1 MLKENTSSSTASLMV
16 TPPSLPKGGGTLSG
30 MGEALGQ
37 AGPGGTAS
45 MTLPLPVSA
54 GRGFAPSLS
63 LTYSSSA
70 GNSIFGIGW
79 ACATLRISRR
89 TSHGV
94 PQYNDND
101 EFLGPDGEVL
111 VKTISTSQTPNPTTC
126 QQYGSTTLTQTWT
139 VTRYQ
144 PRTEGAFHRLEH
156 WQSEATD
163 GDFWLLHESTGNLH
177 MLGKTAS
184 ARISDPHNAAHIA
197 EWLVEE
203 SVNPIGD
210 HIYYCWKAENSSN
223 IREIDKTNQRDCSTQ
238 RYLASV
244 QYGCQT
250 PASDLYLWNSDK
262 PDARWLFTLIFD
274 YGERSLDPGTAPAF
288 STTTSWPAR
297 QDAFSRYEYGF
308 EIRTHR
314 LCHQVLMFHHFPDEL
329 KQDNALVSRLLL
341 EYNETPVLSQLTSAQ
356 TLAYDA
362 DGSVL
367 SCPPLELC
375 YSQPDISGAQWQQ
388 MSSLSG
394 LDSPPY
400 QLVDLY
406 GEGVPG
412 ILWLNGKDWRYRAPC
427 RGETGTDEVVYA
439 DWVNLPQIPALQ
451 NASARLIDIDGDGQ
465 LDWVIAAP
473 GMAGFF
479 TQQADKNWSRFTP
492 FSALPEEFF
501 HPQAQFTQLMGSGL
515 IDLAMIGPKSVRLY
529 ANEGSAFSTGL
540 NINQDENIELPGP
553 GRDARELVLFA
564 DILGS
569 GQSHLC
575 RIRYNSVTCWPNL
588 GGGRFGSPVQLS
600 LPSPLDSEEQF
611 NPENLLL
618 ADTDGSGAPDLIYVQ
633 HNQAKVW
640 LNQGGNGFVF
650 GSNIAFPD
658 GVVYDRLCQLT
669 VADIQGNGMAELVL
683 TVPWPTP
690 THWHFA
696 FCAQKPW
703 LLTGTNNNIGA
714 NTTLFYRSSAQ
725 EWLDEKQQNPQATP
739 ALPFAMHLLVK
750 TTTEDEVTGNQLS
763 QSIRY
768 RRGVYDGKER
778 EFRGFGYVETED
790 TNDDALPV
798 GDDTPVAA
806 TLLTKTWFHCGREE
820 DETTL
825 FGTPWRGD
833 TEEITLNA
841 TLLTTWQAGEDQVL
855 NNPDK
860 ATRWWMFRALKG
872 TALRSET
879 YGLDTSSVASSPY
892 TTTQQRMQ
900 VRLVQGGT
908 MPVVLPVAL
917 EQITHHYER
926 LAGDPQVSQQVTLQ
940 ADGYGYVTRQ
950 VSIAYPRRAYHAL
963 QPYPANLPDDAWE
976 NTYDDQQQKLRLV
989 ESLASFIHLENSQTW
1004 RLGLPSQQRVNQLE
1018 FDSVPAGGINYET
1031 LRADNGLLSAEQTRY
1046 LTQQNEII
1054 YTSTPL
1060 DLRAL
1065 VHYQRTAVL
1074 DETALK
1080 AYEGITIP
1088 AEYSFD
1094 KLGYVNTPALFSFTT
1109 EADLWAVEHSFTLY
1123 NDVSQFSTVASQQ
1136 STRLVGAITCQYDSH
1151 YLVPISQQDVLGNTV
1166 TMEYDYR
1173 FLSPW
1178 RTTDINNNYQEC
1190 QLDALGRLLATSVY
1204 GTENG
1209 GQAVGFAKIADY
1221 PVSSSLTVEQAIAMA
1236 TTVGYL
1242 QQLAT
1247 INVTDMF
1254 SWMGCVSSDQA
1265 NSVTA
1270 DGWSTLLKNRFIT
1283 FTGHIRSSGHLWA
1296 RKNPQHPLANLL
1308 TEATRN
1314 PIHSVTL
1321 TADNYPA
1328 TFDPDDSTKRLQQTG
1343 ISLSYSDGFGRA
1355 LQQCVLFPDGKAWHR
1370 ESNGEI
1376 STTEVD
1382 ASPRW
1387 AVSGRTEYD
1396 NKGQAVR
1403 NYQPFFLDDWHYV
1416 VDAAMRTNGYS
1427 DTHYYDATGRNI
1439 RTVTAKGYLRRNTY
1453 YAWFTVAED
1462 ENDTVGLEDIPV

>member
-1 MLKENTSSSTASLMV
+1 MV

-63 LTYSSSA
+63 LTYSSST

-203 SVNPIGD
+203 SVNPVGD

-250 PASDLYLWNSDK
+250 PASDLYLWKSDK

-274 YGERSLDPGTAPAF
+274 YGERSLDPSTAPAF

-388 MSSLSG
+388 MSSFSG

-479 TQQADKNWSRFTP
+479 TQQSDKNWSRFTP

-855 NNPDK
+855 NTPDK

-1018 FDSVPAGGINYET
+1018 FDSVPAGGISYET

-1123 NDVSQFSTVASQQ
+1123 ND
-1136 STRLVGAITCQYDSH
+1136 
-1151 YLVPISQQDVLGNTV
+1151 
-1166 TMEYDYR
+1166 
-1173 FLSPW
+1173 
-1178 RTTDINNNYQEC
+1178 
-1190 QLDALGRLLATSVY
+1190 
-1204 GTENG
+1204 
-1209 GQAVGFAKIADY
+1209 
-1221 PVSSSLTVEQAIAMA
+1221 
-1236 TTVGYL
+1236 
-1242 QQLAT
+1242 
-1247 INVTDMF
+1247 
-1254 SWMGCVSSDQA
+1254 
-1265 NSVTA
+1265 
-1270 DGWSTLLKNRFIT
+1270 
-1283 FTGHIRSSGHLWA
+1283 
-1296 RKNPQHPLANLL
+1296 
-1308 TEATRN
+1308 
-1314 PIHSVTL
+1314 
-1321 TADNYPA
+1321 
-1328 TFDPDDSTKRLQQTG
+1328 
-1343 ISLSYSDGFGRA
+1343 
-1355 LQQCVLFPDGKAWHR
+1355 
-1370 ESNGEI
+1370 
-1376 STTEVD
+1376 
-1382 ASPRW
+1382 
-1387 AVSGRTEYD
+1387 
-1396 NKGQAVR
+1396 
-1403 NYQPFFLDDWHYV
+1403 
-1416 VDAAMRTNGYS
+1416 
-1427 DTHYYDATGRNI
+1427 
-1439 RTVTAKGYLRRNTY
+1439 
-1453 YAWFTVAED
+1453 
-1462 ENDTVGLEDIPV
+1462 

>member
-1 MLKENTSSSTASLMV
+1 MQNENNSSTTSPLLI
-16 TPPSLPKGGGTLSG
+16 TPPSLPKGGGALTG

-37 AGPGGTAS
+37 AGPTGTAS

-54 GRGFAPSLS
+54 GRGFAPGMALS
-63 LTYSSSA
+63 YSSAA
-70 GNSIFGIGW
+70 GNGEFGMGW
-79 ACATLRISRR
+79 SCGVACISRR

-111 VKTISTSQTPNPTTC
+111 IKTASTSSEPNPATC
-126 QQYGSTTLTQTWT
+126 KNYGNMSLAQQWT

-144 PRTEGAFHRLEH
+144 PRVEGAFSRIEH
-156 WQSEATD
+156 WQGSAATD
-163 GDFWLLHESTGNLH
+163 SFWLLHDNAGNLH
-177 MLGKTAS
+177 MLGKTAT
-184 ARISDPHNAAHIA
+184 ARISDPQNNAHIA
-197 EWLVEE
+197 QWLLEE
-203 SVNPIGD
+203 SVNPAGE
-210 HIYYCWKAENSSN
+210 HIYYSWQAENSDN
-223 IREIDKTNQRDCSTQ
+223 IGQNDVDNQRDNTAQ
-238 RYLASV
+238 RYLA
-244 QYGCQT
+244 QIHYGNQT
-250 PASDLYLWNSDK
+250 PAADLYLWNSDVPNAK
-262 PDARWLFTLIFD
+262 WLFTLIVD
-274 YGERSLDPGTAPAF
+274 YGERTLDPAAVPAF
-288 STTTSWPAR
+288 SASTTWPAR
-297 QDAFSRYEYGF
+297 QDPFSRYDYGF
-308 EIRTHR
+308 EVRTHR
-314 LCHQVLMFHHFPDEL
+314 LCRQVLMFHHFSNEL
-329 KQDNALVSRLLL
+329 GQENTLVQRLLL
-341 EYNETPVLSQLTSAQ
+341 EYNETPTLSQLTAAQ
-356 TLAYDA
+356 TLAYET
-362 DGSVL
+362 DGTVL
-367 SCPPLELC
+367 SHPPLELQ
-375 YSQPDISGAQWQQ
+375 YSASDTANAEWQQ
-388 MSSLSG
+388 MASLAG
-394 LDSPPY
+394 LDTPPY

-406 GEGVPG
+406 GEGLPG
-412 ILWLNGKDWRYRAPC
+412 VLWQHGNDWRYRAPC
-427 RGETGTDEVVYA
+427 RGKDGGDSVEYA
-439 DWVNLPQIPALQ
+439 DWVNLPQIPALR
-451 NASARLIDIDGDGQ
+451 NAASRLMDINGDGQ
-465 LDWVIAAP
+465 LDWVVATP
-473 GMAGFF
+473 GLAGFF
-479 TQQADKNWSRFTP
+479 TQNTDKSWSSFTP
-492 FSALPEEFF
+492 FNALPEEFF
-501 HPQAQFTQLMGSGL
+501 HPQAHFAQLMGTGL
-515 IDLAMIGPKSVRLY
+515 VDLVMIGPKSVRLY
-529 ANEGSAFSTGL
+529 ANQGSAFSAGL
-540 NINQDENIELPGP
+540 NIGQDNGITLPIP

-575 RIRYNSVTCWPNL
+575 RIRYDSVTCWPNL

-611 NPENLLL
+611 NPGNLLL

-640 LNQGGNGFVF
+640 LNQCGNSFIAGTT
-650 GSNIAFPD
+650 IAFPD

-696 FCAQKPW
+696 FCTQKPW
-703 LLTGTNNNIGA
+703 LLAGMNNNIGA

-750 TTTEDEVTGNQLS
+750 TTTLDEVTGNQLS

-768 RRGVYDGKER
+768 RKGVYDGKER

-806 TLLTKTWFHCGREE
+806 TLLTKSWFHCGREA
-820 DETTL
+820 DESTL

-855 NNPDK
+855 NNADE

-872 TALRSET
+872 TTLRSET
-879 YGLDTSSVASSPY
+879 YGLDNSSVATSPY
-892 TTTQQRMQ
+892 VTTQQRMQ
-900 VRLVQGGT
+900 VRLIQDGA
-908 MPVVLPVAL
+908 MPIVLPIAL

-926 LAGDPQVSQQVTLQ
+926 LADDPQVSQQVTLQ
-940 ADGYGYVTRQ
+940 ADGYGGVTWQ
-950 VSIAYPRRAYHAL
+950 VSVAYPRRAYHAL
-963 QPYPANLPDDAWE
+963 QPYPTNLPDDAWE
-976 NTYDDQQQKLRLV
+976 NTYDDQQQKLRLT
-989 ESLASFIHLENSQTW
+989 ESLASFIHLENPQAW
-1004 RLGLPSQQRVNQLE
+1004 RLGLPAQQRVNQLV
-1018 FDSVPAGGINYET
+1018 FDSVPTGGISYET
-1031 LRADNGLLSAEQTRY
+1031 LQADNGLLSAGQPRY
-1046 LTQQNEII
+1046 LAQQNEII
-1054 YTSTPL
+1054 YTSTPP

-1065 VHYQRTAVL
+1065 VHFQRTAVL
-1074 DETALK
+1074 DENALK
-1080 AYEGITIP
+1080 AYDGITIP

-1094 KLGYVNTPALFSFTT
+1094 KLGYVKTPALFSFTT
-1109 EADLWAVEHSFTLY
+1109 EADLWAVEHDFTLY
-1123 NDVSQFSTVASQQ
+1123 NDASQFSTVASQQ
-1136 STRLVGAITCQYDSH
+1136 STGLVGAITYQYDSY
-1151 YLVPISQQDVLGNTV
+1151 YLVPVSQQDVLGNTV
-1166 TMEYDYR
+1166 KMEYDYR

-1190 QLDALGRLLATSVY
+1190 QLDALGLLLATSVY

-1221 PVSSSLTVEQAIAMA
+1221 PVSSSLTVEQAITMA
-1236 TTVGYL
+1236 TTAGYL
-1242 QQLAT
+1242 QQLAA

-1254 SWMGCVSSDQA
+1254 SWMGCVSADQA
-1265 NSVTA
+1265 NRVTA

-1296 RKNPQHPLANLL
+1296 RRNPQHPLANLL
-1308 TEATRN
+1308 AGATRN

-1328 TFDPDDSTKRLQQTG
+1328 TVDPDDSTKRLQQTG
-1343 ISLSYSDGFGRA
+1343 ISLSYSDGFGRT

-1370 ESNGEI
+1370 ESDGEI
-1376 STTEVD
+1376 STAEVD

-1403 NYQPFFLDDWHYV
+1403 NYQPFFLDDWRYAA
-1416 VDAAMRTNGYS
+1416 DTAMRTNGYS

-1462 ENDTVGLEDIPV
+1462 ENDTVGLENIPV